1 MERYSYKIVYQG
13 GEGEIVEKKSH
24 FIAHVF
30 PVTKEE
36 QALEY
41 LETLKKQYWDARHNC
56 YAYVIGEKQQLQRF
70 SDDGEPSGTAG
81 KPILEVLLGEDI
93 HNTLVVVTR
102 YFGGTLLGTGGLVRA
117 YSAATKTGIE
127 NSVVTDRCKGKK
139 IELKTDYNGLGKI
152 QYIMGE
158 MDIPILDTV
167 YTDMVGIIAVL
178 PNALYDSF
186 KKKLTEA
193 TAGKGLWEEEEDVE
207 YIRIEKEVI
216 LVH

>member
-1 MERYSYKIVYQG
+1 MEQYSYKIVYKG
-13 GEGEIVEKKSH
+13 GEGEIVEKKSR

-41 LETLKKQYWDARHNC
+41 IETLKKQYWDARHNC

-117 YSAATKTGIE
+117 YSTATKTGIE
-127 NSVVTDRCKGKK
+127 NSIVTDRCKGKK

-167 YTDMVGIIAVL
+167 YTDMVGIIAVI
-178 PNALYDSF
+178 PNMLYHSF
-186 KKKLTEA
+186 KKKVTEV

>member
-1 MERYSYKIVYQG
+1 M
-13 GEGEIVEKKSH
+13 
-24 FIAHVF
+24 
-30 PVTKEE
+30 
-36 QALEY
+36 
-41 LETLKKQYWDARHNC
+41 
-56 YAYVIGEKQQLQRF
+56 
-70 SDDGEPSGTAG
+70 
-81 KPILEVLLGEDI
+81 
-93 HNTLVVVTR
+93 VVVTR